1 MEHLFLQ
8 DLAGQSSRQ
17 KTRPAA
23 ASQQATLLFAIATE
37 KGGLKFHFAHP
48 ELALKRIEA
57 GDVLRSSVRFWTTF
71 TRGTVQSWKK
81 HCSSTVT
88 GGF

>member
-17 KTRPAA
+17 KTRPVA

-37 KGGLKFHFAHP
+37 K
-48 ELALKRIEA
+48 A
-57 GDVLRSSVRFWTTF
+57 GSNFILLIQNWL
-71 TRGTVQSWKK
+71 
-81 HCSSTVT
+81 
-88 GGF
+88 